1 MFFRKE
7 KKSYNNW
14 SFLNMLRGEYT
25 QVGSPEEFIRFYF
38 EACPVFTATKLIADA
53 VSSIEIVLK
62 NTKSGDFVYDHEAL
76 KLIRNP
82 SPFTDGQLFLK
93 ELTSYYILTGNSYL
107 NIIGE
112 KKPVELSCI
121 NPSDINVSAAND
133 GYAGEYT
140 YSAGGASYTY
150 ERSSDKRFVDSRK
163 NELAH
168 LRDFN
173 PKYSS
178 TNLVGSS
185 TFAGCQL
192 EISQYILASVHNNS
206 LLKNQARPSGI
217 ITYKGSN
224 DLQQSQVDGLKEV
237 IKNKLSGA
245 RNAGE
250 PAFLGGDFNWL
261 QLSESVKDMDFP
273 TLKKSVSEAIYSAA
287 KIPLP
292 MISPDN
298 MSFANMD
305 AAKYVFYDNAVLPTL
320 KRILRFMTTKVLSR
334 YPNTQG
340 LEYSFD
346 ESAIEALEARK
357 YDTAEK
363 ASKLGVL
370 SDNEIRAMV
379 GFEAAQGG
387 DRIYKPANLV
397 QIGVDTYTEDNRNE
411 PMGKSEF
418 VKIMTEQ
425 KKLNG
430 ERLYSDD
437 YIELKAKE
445 YYGNRH

>member
-14 SFLNMLRGEYT
+14 SFLNMLRGEYN
-25 QVGSPEEFIRFYF
+25 QVNSPEEFIRFYI

-62 NTKSGDFVYDHEAL
+62 DKDGDYIYEHEAL

-82 SPFTDGQLFLK
+82 NPFTDGQLFMK

-112 KKPVELSCI
+112 KKPVELNCY
-121 NPSDINVSAAND
+121 NPSDITIVAAND
-133 GYAGEYT
+133 GYAGEYNY
-140 YSAGGASYTY
+140 YSSSGSYTY
-150 ERSSDKRFVDSRK
+150 ERTQDKRFLDGRK

-173 PKYSS
+173 PRFSS
-178 TNLVGSS
+178 TNLIGSS
-185 TFAGCQL
+185 TFMGCQL

-224 DLQQSQVDGLKEV
+224 DLQQTQIDALKEV

-250 PAFLGGDFNWL
+250 PAFLGGDFDWL

-273 TLKKSVSEAIYSAA
+273 TLKKSVAESIYSAA

-305 AAKYVFYDNAVLPTL
+305 ASKYMFYDNAVLPTL
-320 KRILRFMTTKVLSR
+320 KRILRFLTTKVLVR
-334 YPNTQG
+334 YPNAQG

-363 ASKLGVL
+363 AAKIGVL
-370 SDNEIRAMV
+370 SDNELRAMI
-379 GFEAAQGG
+379 GYEATTGG
-387 DRIYKPANLV
+387 DGIYKPANLV

-418 VKIMTEQ
+418 IKIMTEQ

-437 YIELKAKE
+437 YIQLKAKE

>member
-7 KKSYNNW
+7 KKNFNNW
-14 SFLNMLRGEYT
+14 SFLNLLRGDYA
-25 QVGSPEEFIRFYF
+25 QVNNPTEFIRFYV
-38 EACPVFTATKLIADA
+38 EACPVFTATKLITDA
-53 VSSIEIVLK
+53 VSSIDIVLK
-62 NTKSGDFVYDHEAL
+62 DKNGDYIYEHEAL
-76 KLIRNP
+76 KILRNP
-82 SPFTDGQLFLK
+82 NPFTDGQLFMK
-93 ELTSYYILTGNSYL
+93 ELASYYILTGNTYL

-112 KKPVELSCI
+112 KKPVELNCY
-121 NPSDINVSAAND
+121 NPSDITILAAND

-140 YSAGGASYTY
+140 YQSTNF
-150 ERSSDKRFVDSRK
+150 SSIYQRTADKRFLDGKK

-173 PKYSS
+173 PNFSS

-185 TFAGCQL
+185 SFLGCQL
-192 EISQYILASVHNNS
+192 EISQYILASIHNNS
-206 LLKNQARPSGI
+206 LLNNQARPSGI

-224 DLQQSQVDGLKEV
+224 DLQQSQVDSIKDLV
-237 IKNKLSGA
+237 KNKLSGA

-273 TLKKSVSEAIYSAA
+273 TLKKSVAEAIYSAA

-305 AAKYVFYDNAVLPTL
+305 ASKYAFYDNAVLPTL
-320 KRILRFMTTKVLSR
+320 KRILKFLSFRVLSR
-334 YPNTQG
+334 YNLQG

-357 YDTAEK
+357 YDVAEK
-363 ASKLGVL
+363 ASKIGIL
-370 SDNEIRAMV
+370 SDNELRTMI
-379 GFEAAQGG
+379 GYESTTGG
-387 DRIYKPANLV
+387 DGIYKPANLV
-397 QIGVDTYTEDNRNE
+397 QVGLDTYTADNRDE
-411 PMGKSEF
+411 PVGKSEF
-418 VKIMTEQ
+418 VDLMKKQ

-430 ERLYSDD
+430 ERLYSDE

-445 YYGNRH
+445 FYGNRR

>member
-14 SFLNMLRGEYT
+14 SFLNMLRGEYN
-25 QVGSPEEFIRFYF
+25 QVNTPEEFIRFYI

-62 NTKSGDFVYDHEAL
+62 DKNGDYIYEHEAL

-82 SPFTDGQLFLK
+82 NPFTDSQLFMK

-112 KKPVELSCI
+112 KKPVELNCYS
-121 NPSDINVSAAND
+121 PSDITIVAAND
-133 GYAGEYT
+133 GYAGEYSY
-140 YSAGGASYTY
+140 YSSSGSYTY
-150 ERSSDKRFVDSRK
+150 ERTQDKRFLDGRK

-173 PKYSS
+173 PRFSS
-178 TNLVGSS
+178 TNLIGSS
-185 TFAGCQL
+185 TFLGCQL

-224 DLQQSQVDGLKEV
+224 DLQQPQIDALKEV

-273 TLKKSVSEAIYSAA
+273 TLKKSVAEAIYSAA

-305 AAKYVFYDNAVLPTL
+305 ASKYVFYDNAVLPTL
-320 KRILRFMTTKVLSR
+320 KRILRFLTAKVLVR
-334 YPNTQG
+334 YPNAQG

-363 ASKLGVL
+363 ASKIGVL
-370 SDNEIRAMV
+370 SDNELRAMI
-379 GFEAAQGG
+379 GYEATTGG
-387 DRIYKPANLV
+387 DGIYKPANLV
-397 QIGVDTYTEDNRNE
+397 QVGVDTYTEDNRNE
-411 PMGKSEF
+411 LMGKSEF
-418 VKIMTEQ
+418 IKIMTEQ

-437 YIELKAKE
+437 YIQLKAKE

>member
-7 KKSYNNW
+7 KKNFNNW
-14 SFLNMLRGEYT
+14 SFLNLLRGDYA
-25 QVGSPEEFIRFYF
+25 QVNNPTEFIRFYV
-38 EACPVFTATKLIADA
+38 EACPVFTATKLITDA
-53 VSSIEIVLK
+53 ISSIDIVLRDK
-62 NTKSGDFVYDHEAL
+62 NGDYIYEHEAL
-76 KLIRNP
+76 KILRNP
-82 SPFTDGQLFLK
+82 NPFTDGQLFMK
-93 ELTSYYILTGNSYL
+93 ELASYYILTGNTYL

-112 KKPVELSCI
+112 KKPVELNCY
-121 NPSDINVSAAND
+121 NPSDITILAASD

-140 YSAGGASYTY
+140 YQSTNF
-150 ERSSDKRFVDSRK
+150 SSIYQRTADKRFLDGKK

-173 PKYSS
+173 PNFSS

-185 TFAGCQL
+185 SFLGCQL
-192 EISQYILASVHNNS
+192 EISQYILASIHNNS

-224 DLQQSQVDGLKEV
+224 ELQQSQVDSIKDLV
-237 IKNKLSGA
+237 KNKLSGA

-273 TLKKSVSEAIYSAA
+273 TLKKSVAEAIYSAA

-305 AAKYVFYDNAVLPTL
+305 ASKYAFYDNAVLPTL
-320 KRILRFMTTKVLSR
+320 KRILKFLSVRVLSR
-334 YPNTQG
+334 YNLQG

-357 YDTAEK
+357 YDVAEK
-363 ASKLGVL
+363 ASKIGIL
-370 SDNEIRAMV
+370 SDNELRTMI
-379 GFEAAQGG
+379 GYEPTTGG
-387 DRIYKPANLV
+387 DGIYKPANLV
-397 QIGVDTYTEDNRNE
+397 QVGLDTYTTDNRDE
-411 PMGKSEF
+411 PVGKSEF
-418 VKIMTEQ
+418 VDLMKKQ

-430 ERLYSDD
+430 ERLYSDE

-445 YYGNRH
+445 FYGNRR

>member
-7 KKSYNNW
+7 KKNYNNW
-14 SFLNMLRGEYT
+14 SFLNLLRSDYE
-25 QVGSPEEFIRFYF
+25 QVNTPSEFIKFYVQ
-38 EACPVFTATKLIADA
+38 ACPVFTATKLIADA

-62 NTKSGDFVYDHEAL
+62 NKDGDYIYEHEAL
-76 KLIRNP
+76 KILRNP
-82 SPFTDGQLFLK
+82 NPFADGQLFMK
-93 ELTSYYILTGNSYL
+93 ELASYYILTGNTYL

-112 KKPVELSCI
+112 KKPVELNCY
-121 NPSDINVSAAND
+121 NPSDITILAAND

-140 YSAGGASYTY
+140 YN
-150 ERSSDKRFVDSRK
+150 SSNLNLNYQRTTDKRYLDIRQ
-163 NELAH
+163 NELVH

-173 PKYSS
+173 PNFSS
-178 TNLVGSS
+178 TNLVGASS
-185 TFAGCQL
+185 FLGCQL
-192 EISQYILASVHNNS
+192 EISQYILASIHNNS

-224 DLQQSQVDGLKEV
+224 HLQQLQIDGVKDL

-250 PAFLGGDFNWL
+250 PAFLNGDFNWM

-273 TLKKSVSEAIYSAA
+273 TLKKSVAEAIYSAA

-305 AAKYVFYDNAVLPTL
+305 ASKYAFYDNAVLPTL
-320 KRILRFMTTKVLSR
+320 KRILKFLSAKILTR
-334 YPNTQG
+334 YNVQN

-357 YDTAEK
+357 YDVAEK
-363 ASKLGVL
+363 ASKIGVL
-370 SDNEIRAMV
+370 SDNELRAMI
-379 GFEAAQGG
+379 GYEATTGG
-387 DRIYKPANLV
+387 DGIYKPANLV
-397 QIGVDTYTEDNRNE
+397 QVGLDAYTEDNRDQ
-411 PMGKSEF
+411 PVGKSEF
-418 VKIMTEQ
+418 IKIMTEQ

-430 ERLYSDD
+430 DRLYSDE
-437 YIELKAKE
+437 YIQLKAKE
-445 YYGNRH
+445 YYGNRR

>member
-7 KKSYNNW
+7 KKSSGNNW
-14 SFLNMLRGEYT
+14 SFLNMLRGEYY
-25 QVGSPEEFIRFYF
+25 QVNAPTEFIKYYI

-53 VSSIEIVLK
+53 VSSIDIVLK
-62 NTKSGDFVYDHEAL
+62 NKDGDYIYEHDAL
-76 KLIRNP
+76 KILRNP
-82 SPFTDGQLFLK
+82 NPFTDGQLFMK
-93 ELTSYYILTGNSYL
+93 ELSSYYIITGNAYI

-112 KKPVELSCI
+112 KKPVELNCL
-121 NPSDINVSAAND
+121 NPASISILPASD

-140 YSAGGASYTY
+140 YS
-150 ERSSDKRFVDSRK
+150 SSNLNFIYNRAPDKRFFDGRK

-173 PKYSS
+173 PNFSS

-185 TFAGCQL
+185 SFLGCQL
-192 EISQYILASVHNNS
+192 EISQYILASIHNNS

-217 ITYKGSN
+217 ITYKGAN
-224 DLQQSQVDGLKEV
+224 DLQQSQIDNLKEV

-273 TLKKSVSEAIYSAA
+273 TLKKSVAEAIYSAA

-305 AAKYVFYDNAVLPTL
+305 ASKYAFYDNAVLPTL
-320 KRILRFMTTKVLSR
+320 RRILRFLDARVLSR
-334 YPNTQG
+334 YPNAEG
-340 LEYSFD
+340 LRYSFD

-357 YDTAEK
+357 YDVADR
-363 ASKLGVL
+363 ASKIGVL
-370 SDNEIRAMV
+370 SDNEIRTII
-379 GFEAAQGG
+379 GYESTTNG
-387 DRIYKPANLV
+387 DGIYKPANLV
-397 QIGVDTYTEDNRNE
+397 QVGLDSYTADNRDQ
-411 PMGKSEF
+411 PVGKSEF
-418 VKIMTEQ
+418 IRIMTEE

-430 ERLYSDD
+430 ERLYSDE
-437 YIELKAKE
+437 YIQLKAKE
-445 YYGNRH
+445 YYGNRR

>member
-7 KKSYNNW
+7 KKNYNNW
-14 SFLNMLRGEYT
+14 SFLNILRGDYA
-25 QVGSPEEFIRFYF
+25 QVNNPNEFIRFYV

-53 VSSIEIVLK
+53 ISSIEIVLRNK
-62 NTKSGDFVYDHEAL
+62 NGDYIYEHEAL
-76 KLIRNP
+76 KILRNP
-82 SPFTDGQLFLK
+82 NPFTDGQLFMK
-93 ELTSYYILTGNSYL
+93 ELASYYILTGNTYL

-112 KKPVELSCI
+112 KKPVELNCYS
-121 NPSDINVSAAND
+121 PSDITIVAAND

-140 YSAGGASYTY
+140 YQSTNSSYIYQRTA
-150 ERSSDKRFVDSRK
+150 DKRFLDGRK

-173 PKYSS
+173 PNFSS

-185 TFAGCQL
+185 SFLGCQL
-192 EISQYILASVHNNS
+192 EISQYILASIHNNS

-224 DLQQSQVDGLKEV
+224 DLQQSQIDGLKDV

-273 TLKKSVSEAIYSAA
+273 TLKKSVAEAIYSAA

-305 AAKYVFYDNAVLPTL
+305 ASKYAFYDNAVLPTL
-320 KRILRFMTTKVLSR
+320 KRILKFLSAKVLTR
-334 YPNTQG
+334 YNVQG
-340 LEYSFD
+340 SEYSFD

-363 ASKLGVL
+363 ASKIGVL
-370 SDNEIRAMV
+370 SDNELRAMI
-379 GFEAAQGG
+379 GYEATNGG
-387 DRIYKPANLV
+387 DGIYKPANLV
-397 QIGVDTYTEDNRNE
+397 QIGVDTYTEDNRDQ
-411 PMGKSEF
+411 PVGKSEF
-418 VKIMTEQ
+418 IRIMTEQ

-430 ERLYSDD
+430 EKLYSDE
-437 YIELKAKE
+437 YIQLKAKE
-445 YYGNRH
+445 YYGNRR